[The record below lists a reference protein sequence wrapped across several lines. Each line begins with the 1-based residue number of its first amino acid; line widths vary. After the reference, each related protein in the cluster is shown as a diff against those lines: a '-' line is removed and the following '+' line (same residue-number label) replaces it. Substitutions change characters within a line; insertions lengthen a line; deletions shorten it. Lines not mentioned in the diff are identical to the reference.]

1 LQRKQICL
9 NTIRKEEIP
18 MAEEKEPFVAS
29 ADRPNVNLNP
39 DTPISELHVRD
50 LQALLQSSGHIKTT
64 MEKLAFLE
72 KQIKNEMKLEKLEYP
87 EKYGYPEKH
96 FKNEMKLEKLEYP
109 EKHFKNELKL
119 EKLEHKELKFEL
131 PEKSPAPEG
140 QPFAEQQVPGPTGI
154 DQLIQTIS
162 KLTEQVGQLSRDVDL
177 LKQQSTG
184 GHS

>member
-1 LQRKQICL
+1 
-9 NTIRKEEIP
+9 

-29 ADRPNVNLNP
+29 ADRPNVSLNP
-39 DTPISELHVRD
+39 DTPISELRVRD
-50 LQALLQSSGHIKTT
+50 LHALLQSSGHIKTA
-64 MEKLAFLE
+64 MEKLTFLE
-72 KQIKNEMKLEKLEYP
+72 KHIKNEMKLEKLEHP

-96 FKNEMKLEKLEYP
+96 FKNEMKLE
-109 EKHFKNELKL
+109 KL

-140 QPFAEQQVPGPTGI
+140 ISPAEQPVSGPTGI

-162 KLTEQVGQLSRDVDL
+162 KLTEQVSQLTKDVDL

>member
-1 LQRKQICL
+1 
-9 NTIRKEEIP
+9 

-29 ADRPNVNLNP
+29 ADRPNVSLNP
-39 DTPISELHVRD
+39 DTPISELRVRD
-50 LQALLQSSGHIKTT
+50 LHALLQSSGHIKTS
-64 MEKLAFLE
+64 MEKLTFLE
-72 KQIKNEMKLEKLEYP
+72 KHIKNEM
-87 EKYGYPEKH
+87 
-96 FKNEMKLEKLEYP
+96 
-109 EKHFKNELKL
+109 KL

-140 QPFAEQQVPGPTGI
+140 ISPAEQQVSGPTGI

-162 KLTEQVGQLSRDVDL
+162 KLTEQVSQLTKDVDL